1 MIVEA
6 LFRLEDQSAGVGGLL
21 PAGLDL
27 GHVAVIALLAVVGGG
42 GGGGGLLAVAL
53 VGEDVAALVEGVEEE
68 VLVPLGAAAEQ
79 GAGHDVARDLRDLER
94 EREGVQLVDTLE
106 EEECRE
112 CLLFYYQ
119 CYTYSYSKSLGA
131 KW

>member
-21 PAGLDL
+21 PPGLDL
-27 GHVAVIALLAVVGGG
+27 GHVAVVALLAVV

-79 GAGHDVARDLRDLER
+79 RARHDIAGDLRDLER

-112 CLLFYYQ
+112 CSFSTIIFFFIEPQ
-119 CYTYSYSKSLGA
+119 S
-131 KW
+131 

>member
-6 LFRLEDQSAGVGGLL
+6 LFRLEDQSAGLGGLL

-27 GHVAVIALLAVVGGG
+27 GHVAVVALLAVVGG

-68 VLVPLGAAAEQ
+68 VLVPLGAAAEE
-79 GAGHDVARDLRDLER
+79 GARHDVAGDLRDLER

-112 CLLFYYQ
+112 CSFSTIIFLFIEPQ
-119 CYTYSYSKSLGA
+119 S
-131 KW
+131 